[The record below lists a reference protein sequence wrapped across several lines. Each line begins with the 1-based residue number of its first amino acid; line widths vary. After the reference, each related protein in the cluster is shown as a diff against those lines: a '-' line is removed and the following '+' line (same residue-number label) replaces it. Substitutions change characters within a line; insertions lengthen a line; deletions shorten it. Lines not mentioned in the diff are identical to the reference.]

1 MTVSPSVGAQ
11 LHFKGIL
18 FAGSETVMVAL
29 AGQTISGIETVGIAD
44 CPGSNEPLD
53 GVMEIPLTP
62 LLDAVQ
68 VQLVWLLGSALT
80 VKGQLQPEPVV

>member
-1 MTVSPSVGAQ
+1 MSLSVGAQ

-18 FAGSETVMVAL
+18 FAGSETVIVAL
-29 AGQTISGIETVGIAD
+29 AGQTISGIETVGVAD
-44 CPGSNEPLD
+44 CPGCNEPLY

-80 VKGQLQPEPVV
+80 VKGQLQPESTV

>member
-1 MTVSPSVGAQ
+1 MSLSVGAQ
-11 LHFKGIL
+11 LHFKAIL

-29 AGQTISGIETVGIAD
+29 AGQTISGIETVGVGVAD
-44 CPGSNEPLD
+44 CPGCNEPLD

-68 VQLVWLLGSALT
+68 AQLVWLLGSALT
-80 VKGQLQPEPVV
+80 VKGQLQPESTV